1 MKIFE
6 LLTEQENS
14 KVSRERQQEMGFEFI
29 GRHLNR
35 IKAGEYEMS
44 IQASY
49 AHYCEPRET
58 LEDLT
63 QYTEMELALFKNGK
77 WVQPRGDEKI
87 KAFPRYAEL
96 EERYEEGNVPVAGWV
111 PVDLLQDLYEYLSK

>member
-14 KVSRERQQEMGFEFI
+14 KVSRQRQKEMGLSYI
-29 GRHLNR
+29 SRHLNSL
-35 IKAGEYEMS
+35 KAGEYEMS

-58 LEDLT
+58 LEDIT
-63 QYTEMELALFKNGK
+63 QYTEMELAIFKGGK
-77 WVQPRGDEKI
+77 WVQPRNDEKI
-87 KAFPRYAEL
+87 KQFPRYEEL
-96 EERYEEGNVPVAGWV
+96 EERYEEGNVTVAGWV

>member
-6 LLTEQENS
+6 LLTEQESS
-14 KVSRERQQEMGFEFI
+14 KVSRKRQQEMGFEFI

-63 QYTEMELALFKNGK
+63 QYTEMELALFKNGG
-77 WVQPRGDEKI
+77 WVQPREDEKI
-87 KAFPRYAEL
+87 KQFPRYLEL
-96 EERYEEGNVPVAGWV
+96 EERYEEGDVAVAGYV
-111 PVDLLQDLYEYLSK
+111 PVDLLQDLYDYLSA